1 MTRIAVL
8 VALDPWLPINEFR
21 SNFVFPFAPFCNDG
35 EFVSS
40 FSFSFFFRVLFYS
53 FVWVFFIHSQI
64 VLLRWFYGFIKYLF
78 ICFRFG
84 YVLMLFPCHH
94 CRCKLFPPTFFT
106 PLNGFGLIN
115 DLTFLFTGLTDG
127 WKKILHKMAFGAFPC
142 KFLLPY
148 NA

>member
-1 MTRIAVL
+1 M
-8 VALDPWLPINEFR
+8 N
-21 SNFVFPFAPFCNDG
+21 FAPISCFLSLR
-35 EFVSS
+35 FVVTVSS
-40 FSFSFFFRVLFYS
+40 FRPFPFLFFFRVLFYS

-127 WKKILHKMAFGAFPC
+127 
-142 KFLLPY
+142 
-148 NA
+148 